1 MTSRVKFFCGVLLSN
16 ILILTGCGNNK
27 IDYLTAE
34 QAAQIDSTLSSQ
46 ISNNDM
52 DIDYAQK
59 VIKDSLK
66 LIEDKDIASN
76 VMNNYIYLLYNESEK
91 YIDYLKVA
99 ADDINSIKKELE
111 IDNIDT
117 SMYKEF
123 GKYSKVVGSILEEM
137 NEKHLMIVNE
147 YNSYYVEVDA
157 KKIISLYGDYLNSDL
172 LEFLKFRAN
181 ENSVEIFDVN
191 SDKYNIDEILS
202 RAAFSSEKVNKN
214 KSSTQVDNWISAAQ
228 YYYKILLATNIEQF
242 LENENTIVKEDYL
255 NELEKL
261 LVKYDKTQLH
271 TDMTGYIDIL
281 RQNNNKINSDNVS
294 KYREELL
301 KSLELN

>member
-34 QAAQIDSTLSSQ
+34 QAAQIDSTISSQ

-66 LIEDKDIASN
+66 LIEDKDVASN
-76 VMNNYIYLLYNESEK
+76 VMNNYLYLLYNESEK

-123 GKYSKVVGSILEEM
+123 AKYSKVAGSILEEM
-137 NEKHLMIVNE
+137 DEKHLMIINE

-172 LEFLKFRAN
+172 LEFLEFRAN

-202 RAAFSSEKVNKN
+202 RAAFSLEKVNKN
-214 KSSTQVDNWISAAQ
+214 KSSTQINNWISAAQ

-271 TDMTGYIDIL
+271 TDMTGYIDVL

>member
-1 MTSRVKFFCGVLLSN
+1 MTSRVKFFCGAVLLN
-16 ILILTGCGNNK
+16 ILILTGCSNNK

-34 QAAQIDSTLSSQ
+34 QVTKIDSTISSQ
-46 ISNNDM
+46 ISNSDM
-52 DIDYAQK
+52 DIDYAQR

-66 LIEDKDIASN
+66 LIKDKDIASN

-157 KKIISLYGDYLNSDL
+157 KKIISLYGEYLNSDL

-202 RAAFSSEKVNKN
+202 RAAFLSKKVNES
-214 KSSTQVDNWISAAQ
+214 KSSTQIDNWISSAQ

-242 LENENTIVKEDYL
+242 LENENTTVKEDYL

-261 LVKYDKTQLH
+261 LVKYDKTQLY
-271 TDMTGYIDIL
+271 TDITDYIDIL
-281 RQNNNKINSDNVS
+281 RKNNNKINSDNVS

-301 KSLELN
+301 KSFELN